1 MMIGGRG
8 RKEKQTP
15 AGDGDDERWCLEEGF
30 QKRRGLEEGRRFL
43 LPLWALILI
52 NSSTESKLKALVLI
66 SSLDIY

>member
-8 RKEKQTP
+8 RKERKTP

-43 LPLWALILI
+43 
-52 NSSTESKLKALVLI
+52 
-66 SSLDIY
+66 